1 MKTKILY
8 EIRKY
13 EQEVYVNE
21 FQWIKIK
28 PGCIKNGDVFK
39 KSDIFK
45 SSEYEI
51 IEKFENE
58 QDARK
63 EFKDYQSGVS
73 SEIQMS
79 VLNVRFVFEFYLAE
93 VKYYYDDNGNV
104 VKSKDIKNEMA
115 DFSNYVIFKRDIEE
129 ELEHRLYAY
138 ADNFEEIVEELE
150 SLDCEMCNKEEAKKG
165 IESLRMF
172 DTYKFD
178 CNYKN
183 DCKFSVEFDK
193 ALGFEDFIIHTD

>member
-13 EQEVYVNE
+13 EQEVFVDKFKWSN
-21 FQWIKIK
+21 IKQ
-28 PGCIKNGDVFK
+28 GYTKNSDVFSNTK
-39 KSDIFK
+39 
-45 SSEYEI
+45 YEVL
-51 IEKFENE
+51 ETFENK
-58 QDARK
+58 QDAK
-63 EFKDYQSGVS
+63 EEFKDYRSVVS
-73 SEIQMS
+73 NEIQMS
-79 VLNVRFVFEFYLAE
+79 AYNNIRFVAEHELAK
-93 VKYYYDDNGNV
+93 VKYVYNDNGDV
-104 VKSKDIKNEMA
+104 VKSEDIKNEIA

-129 ELEHRLYAY
+129 ELERRLYTY
-138 ADNFEEIVEELE
+138 ADNFEEIIEELE
-150 SLDCEMCNKEEAKKG
+150 SLDCEMCNKEEAKKR
-165 IESLRMF
+165 IESLRMY

>member
-13 EQEVYVNE
+13 EQEVFTNK
-21 FQWIKIK
+21 FKW
-28 PGCIKNGDVFK
+28 KNIEQGYTMNSDVFRNT
-39 KSDIFK
+39 
-45 SSEYEI
+45 EYEV
-51 IEKFENE
+51 IETFENE
-58 QDARK
+58 QDAK
-63 EFKDYQSGVS
+63 EKFKDYQSGVS
-73 SEIQMS
+73 SEIQMGL
-79 VLNVRFVFEFYLAE
+79 LNVRIVFEFE
-93 VKYYYDDNGNV
+93 FVKVKYTYDDNGNIEESEDV
-104 VKSKDIKNEMA
+104 KNEMA

-129 ELEHRLYAY
+129 ELERRLYTY
-138 ADNFEEIVEELE
+138 ADNFEEIIEELE
-150 SLDCEMCNKEEAKKG
+150 SLDCEMCNKEEAKKR
-165 IESLRMF
+165 IESLRMY